1 MGRVSSNRCGLIF
14 TLTQPVELP
23 ESMSIGETR
32 PWRGAGFRRLG
43 DNVVMISSGNN
54 VSRLGREVSPVSRPR
69 VLAIDDDKTITSFLR
84 RALSYAGFEVD
95 IAHDGAEGLERALV
109 TRPAVVVLDVMM
121 PGFDGFEVCRRL
133 RAGDDVPILMLTA
146 RDEVSDRV
154 RGLEYGADDYL
165 VKPFAHEELIA
176 RVRAL
181 LRRRAPENRNVL
193 RFADL
198 VADLDSREVRRGDRE
213 VVLTAKEFDLLAA
226 FLRQPR
232 QVLSRSQLLEQV
244 WGFDAEVETHVVP
257 VYVGYVRDKLEAG
270 GEPRLVHTMRGAG
283 YILKEPSR

>member
-1 MGRVSSNRCGLIF
+1 
-14 TLTQPVELP
+14 
-23 ESMSIGETR
+23 
-32 PWRGAGFRRLG
+32 
-43 DNVVMISSGNN
+43 
-54 VSRLGREVSPVSRPR
+54 VSRQR
-69 VLAIDDDKTITSFLR
+69 VLVIDDDKTITSFLR

-95 IAHDGAEGLERALV
+95 VAHDGGEGLERALR
-109 TRPAVVVLDVMM
+109 THPGVVVLDVMM
-121 PGFDGFEVCRRL
+121 PGLDGFEVCRRL
-133 RAGDDVPILMLTA
+133 REGDDVPILMLTA

-154 RGLEYGADDYL
+154 AGLEHGADDYL

-181 LRRRAPENRNVL
+181 LRRRSPEGRNTA
-193 RFADL
+193 RFSDL
-198 VADLDSREVRRGDRE
+198 VVDLGSREAWRGERE

-232 QVLSRSQLLEQV
+232 QVLSQQQLLEQV

-257 VYVGYVRDKLEAG
+257 VYVGYLRDKLEAC
-270 GEPRLVHTMRGAG
+270 GEPRLIHTMRGAG

>member
-1 MGRVSSNRCGLIF
+1 
-14 TLTQPVELP
+14 
-23 ESMSIGETR
+23 
-32 PWRGAGFRRLG
+32 
-43 DNVVMISSGNN
+43 MISSGNN